1 MVEVATGSVEGASP
15 IQSIIY
21 KAGTENQYT
30 VTLKDGTTYN
40 ITMTIPSGGSGSG
53 GGKFIKSITHKSGT
67 TYSIV
72 YTDVETSEI
81 TMDLGE
87 VGGFNGVV
95 VDDSAA
101 NQVGTVSVTGSVAAG
116 ILTLVFKNLK
126 GQKGDDGVGIKSVK
140 QTVTSTVDHGRNQV
154 TVELTD
160 GTKSYFYFYNG
171 SKGSQGDRGIGISDI
186 TGPTVTGNT
195 AEGQRKTYTIVY
207 DDGRTKQFT
216 VKDGARGETG
226 VQQGTR
232 QGSVV
237 FTKSLDY
244 GYTTATIDSNRRLY
258 VNLTLPYSS
267 QLYKDV
273 NEPWNSENGVSARSV
288 QGIEDYFINTDS
300 GILYKRKSGDA
311 ATRAGWEEVIN
322 LHAVPDQVNW
332 NSTIYLISEKPSV
345 LDNYNPG
352 DLLIVGGTGLAYKVA
367 TNDGVKQLT
376 NPIYLRGS
384 LWSCGQDD
392 PTGVVSGYR
401 GDFYMNKGDYYVY
414 RNTSSTYSYEMGGY
428 YGSEWT
434 KELCLRAGGA
444 SYTVW
449 GSGDTLPSTTDYTE
463 GDYFLNTS
471 DYYIYKLINGAWE
484 KVIYIRGQQGI
495 QGEIGRAA
503 GFSNNQDAEG
513 HRLANGETP
522 RIQITSLNNDN
533 TAKRF
538 KFDFYIPDGEKG
550 ERGDKF
556 LVNDI
561 LNSYDELSQLTPEKS
576 DTYYIVNESDLEHN
590 GHLYQW
596 NGTKWLDLGIIAQGA
611 TGPQGEAATI
621 EFRNINT
628 GEAGTDVL
636 IVENAASTPTH
647 RVYDIT
653 IPRGYQGETGAAA
666 GFAAEQLTAAHKL
679 ASDQSPRVE
688 ITPVNFDDRQKQFR
702 FDFYIPS
709 GIQGERGEKFYVND
723 RVDTVDNLPTN
734 AAKGDAYFVVAD
746 NHIYQ

>member
-1 MVEVATGSVEGASP
+1 M
-15 IQSIIY
+15 
-21 KAGTENQYT
+21 
-30 VTLKDGTTYN
+30 
-40 ITMTIPSGGSGSG
+40 
-53 GGKFIKSITHKSGT
+53 
-67 TYSIV
+67 
-72 YTDVETSEI
+72 
-81 TMDLGE
+81 
-87 VGGFNGVV
+87 
-95 VDDSAA
+95 
-101 NQVGTVSVTGSVAAG
+101 
-116 ILTLVFKNLK
+116 
-126 GQKGDDGVGIKSVK
+126 
-140 QTVTSTVDHGRNQV
+140 
-154 TVELTD
+154 
-160 GTKSYFYFYNG
+160 
-171 SKGSQGDRGIGISDI
+171 
-186 TGPTVTGNT
+186 
-195 AEGQRKTYTIVY
+195 
-207 DDGRTKQFT
+207 
-216 VKDGARGETG
+216 
-226 VQQGTR
+226 
-232 QGSVV
+232 
-237 FTKSLDY
+237 
-244 GYTTATIDSNRRLY
+244 
-258 VNLTLPYSS
+258 
-267 QLYKDV
+267 
-273 NEPWNSENGVSARSV
+273 
-288 QGIEDYFINTDS
+288 
-300 GILYKRKSGDA
+300 
-311 ATRAGWEEVIN
+311 
-322 LHAVPDQVNW
+322 PDQVNW

-384 LWSCGQDD
+384 LWSCGQDN
-392 PTGVVSGYR
+392 PNGVVSGYR
-401 GDFYMNKGDYYVY
+401 GDFYMNKEDYYVY
-414 RNTSSTYSYEMGGY
+414 RNTSSVYNYEMGGY

-434 KELCLRAGGA
+434 RELCLRAGGA

-449 GSGDTLPSTTDYTE
+449 GSGDILPSTTDYTE

-484 KVIYIRGQQGI
+484 RVIYIRGPQGI
-495 QGEIGRAA
+495 QGETGRAA

-533 TAKRF
+533 TAKQF

-621 EFRNINT
+621 EFRNVNT
-628 GEAGTDVL
+628 GEAGTEVS
-636 IVENAASTPTH
+636 IVENAASTSTH

-653 IPRGYQGETGAAA
+653 IPRGYQGETGASA
-666 GFAAEQLTAAHKL
+666 GFAAEQLADAHKL

-709 GIQGERGEKFYVND
+709 GVQGERGEKFYVND
-723 RVDTVDNLPTN
+723 RVDTVDNLPAN
-734 AAKGDAYFVVAD
+734 AAKGDAYFVVGD